1 MNIIWSA
8 LAIEDLNDIEEF
20 IARDNPARA
29 ISFINELI
37 DLGESLNTEREARKG
52 TPAKWTHDNNVR
64 ELYYKNYTIVYQ
76 ICGTDIIIHE
86 VHNSAKL
93 TRQLRGIE

>member
-29 ISFINELI
+29 VSFINELI
-37 DLGESLNTEREARKG
+37 DLGDSLSMEEEAWKG
-52 TPAKWTHDNNVR
+52 TPANWIRDNNVC
-64 ELYYKNYTIVYQ
+64 ELYI
-76 ICGTDIIIHE
+76 
-86 VHNSAKL
+86 
-93 TRQLRGIE
+93 

>member
-29 ISFINELI
+29 VSFINELI
-37 DLGESLNTEREARKG
+37 DLGDSLSMEE
-52 TPAKWTHDNNVR
+52 
-64 ELYYKNYTIVYQ
+64 ELRQNGFVTTMYVNCSIRTIRLCTRFVSQ
-76 ICGTDIIIHE
+76 I
-86 VHNSAKL
+86 L
-93 TRQLRGIE
+93 